1 MGVETVPVNCGADC
15 KTSENRKTPH
25 VKNSTRRV
33 GLIGLILLKPDRFLH
48 RRRRGLRRR
57 GCPRACRSFR
67 STQSAWARWRAT
79 RAGPGHCI
87 ELHLLVYR
95 QEGAD
100 LVMRGVLKILNLG
113 SESSHLINLFLRNV
127 GDLCLLGV
135 GELQRLIQSLH
146 HLRWIHRA
154 ARAASAFTRSRSS
167 WRRLV
172 ARRWWRGRRG
182 LFLVSGHRAR
192 HDARRGSRDSDRG
205 SWFHSGIWSISR
217 AGRLLASCHE
227 ALSSETLTADGGT
240 VDV

>member
-1 MGVETVPVNCGADC
+1 MGVETVPVNGGADC
-15 KTSENRKTPH
+15 KTSEKRKTPR
-25 VKNSTRRV
+25 VENSTRRV
-33 GLIGLILLKPDRFLH
+33 GLIRLILLKPDRLLH
-48 RRRRGLRRR
+48 RGRRGRRR
-57 GCPRACRSFR
+57 GCPKACRPFQPTR
-67 STQSAWARWRAT
+67 PTWTGWRAT

-95 QEGAD
+95 EEGAD

-167 WRRLV
+167 WRRPV
-172 ARRWWRGRRG
+172 ARRWRRGRG
-182 LFLVSGHRAR
+182 SLFLVSGHQAWRGGRAR
-192 HDARRGSRDSDRG
+192 DRG
-205 SWFHSGIWSISR
+205 SWIHSGIWSVSGV
-217 AGRLLASCHE
+217 GRLLAS
-227 ALSSETLTADGGT
+227 
-240 VDV
+240 